1 MGEVVA
7 AFLRAET
14 VEQGAEP
21 PPRRLDAA
29 FGRVAEQGF
38 ELGEDLFNGVE
49 IRGVGGQEAQRGPHP
64 LKGRA
69 HGRTLVTAQI
79 VHNDDIARSE
89 CRQQALFDISQEAGA
104 VERAIEDAR
113 SGHTVVAQRRHAGQ
127 RVPVPVGAGR
137 PQPLAPGAAAMATSH
152 VGLGPGLVQED
163 EALRIKLALRALPL
177 PTALRDVRP
186 LLFGGHQAFF

>member
-21 PPRRLDAA
+21 PPGRRHGP

-38 ELGEDLFNGVE
+38 ELGEDLFNRVE
-49 IRGVGGQEAQRGPHP
+49 IGGVGRQEAQRGVHPFNGCPHGG
-64 LKGRA
+64 L
-69 HGRTLVTAQI
+69 LVAAQI

-89 CRQQALFDISQEAGA
+89 GRQQTLFDIGQEAGA
-104 VERAIEDAR
+104 VDRAIEDAR
-113 SGHTVVAQRRHAGQ
+113 SGHAVVAQRRHEGQ
-127 RVPVPVGAGR
+127 RVPVAVGAGR

-152 VGLGPGLVQED
+152 VGLGPRLVQED
-163 EALRIKLALRALPL
+163 EAPRIKLALRASPL
-177 PTALRDVRP
+177 PAALRDVRP
-186 LLFGGHQAFF
+186 LLLGGHQAFF